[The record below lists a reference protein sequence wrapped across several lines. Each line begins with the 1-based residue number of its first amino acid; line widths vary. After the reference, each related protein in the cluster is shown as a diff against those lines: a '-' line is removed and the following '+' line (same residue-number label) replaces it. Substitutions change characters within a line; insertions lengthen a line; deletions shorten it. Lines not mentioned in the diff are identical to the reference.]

1 MVAKEMRCVVYWYVA
16 CAAGRGEKG
25 VGCRRDGYRVG
36 VGAER
41 TAFLRMRSGDG
52 LSLSVRNEVGEEG
65 GEREGV
71 GLVVCGDVG
80 LSSSSSLSL
89 GVLELVSEYDE
100 DVDEA
105 VSEIKDALESPSS
118 SSSLSSWLVAGSW
131 VGRGSDAA
139 AASYDSRARCSV
151 DSLAAERLCV
161 ERERAS

>member
-1 MVAKEMRCVVYWYVA
+1 M
-16 CAAGRGEKG
+16 
-25 VGCRRDGYRVG
+25 G

-41 TAFLRMRSGDG
+41 TAFLRMRSGEG

-71 GLVVCGDVG
+71 GLVVWGDVG
-80 LSSSSSLSL
+80 LSSSSVL

-105 VSEIKDALESPSS
+105 VSEKDALESPSS
-118 SSSLSSWLVAGSW
+118 LSSSLSSWFVAGRW